1 VAVAAQAGSASS
13 GREQTTL
20 NALDV
25 FAQKTV
31 KIFHIDVA
39 AQCSGGAAATAAKP
53 TEQQRDHQKQLF
65 QLPGLAV
72 AVQTLAVGDFAD
84 SGTQTEWERMH
95 ALTTKTSRLNH
106 RTKLRSEV
114 SAAVGCQVSDVELD
128 RCIISRFFPG
138 KDVSD
143 DMSFAELM
151 THIQHGMQEASERNA
166 LAHAENLPCP
176 FETDVGGSGDGG

>member
-1 VAVAAQAGSASS
+1 MLRV
-13 GREQTTL
+13 
-20 NALDV
+20 
-25 FAQKTV
+25 
-31 KIFHIDVA
+31 
-39 AQCSGGAAATAAKP
+39 QCSGGAAAAAAKP

-65 QLPGLAV
+65 ELPGLAV
-72 AVQTLAVGDFAD
+72 AVQTLAVGDIAD

-114 SAAVGCQVSDVELD
+114 SATVGCQVSDVELD

-138 KDVSD
+138 KDVCD

-166 LAHAENLPCP
+166 LAHAENRPCP